1 MLRRLPSWGCWGRL
15 NLLGGRRAIQSV
27 VYAQGD
33 RCRAAGLVNRRN
45 RGGSHRAS
53 ATRRECSC
61 YLALGLPLMQATF
74 TPDVPGQIRPVNQHA
89 TREDISVRQELQ
101 VRAIPHRA
109 HLQILAAVAEREAE
123 LAVNDEVLSLRNV
136 SANKVNDLAPVIR
149 RDRLIPGL
157 SPSPPHL
164 GEPVDID
171 ATRTNVFGEPQHLVD
186 VGQRRVHH
194 GAVDIK
200 WLALLLKLLDGQI
213 DVPEGSVPAEG
224 IENSGVQVIPSNP
237 HTTYCLCRRVISDR
251 LAEPAATVCNDPDPQ
266 PRLADQGNDFRE
278 IRMQRGF
285 SAEQCDLFDEASDCP
300 PDDFLN
306 CADLH
311 MLATCE
317 EGIA

>member
-15 NLLGGRRAIQSV
+15 HLLAGRRAIQSV
-27 VYAQGD
+27 VYAQRD
-33 RCRAAGLVNRRN
+33 RCRVVGLVNRRN

-101 VRAIPHRA
+101 IRAVPHRA

-123 LAVNDEVLSLRNV
+123 LAVNDEVLSLGNV

-164 GEPVDID
+164 GEPMDID

-224 IENSGVQVIPSNP
+224 IENGGGCCTQAPPPTGAPRFSRAHPCRLLVSA
-237 HTTYCLCRRVISDR
+237 TTL
-251 LAEPAATVCNDPDPQ
+251 
-266 PRLADQGNDFRE
+266 
-278 IRMQRGF
+278 
-285 SAEQCDLFDEASDCP
+285 
-300 PDDFLN
+300 
-306 CADLH
+306 
-311 MLATCE
+311 
-317 EGIA
+317 